1 MLVGRCSSELSS
13 HRLRG
18 KLKKSQPPSEAVDLQ
33 FRGPLLETPNTVLK
47 QNCHLACPG
56 PPWDRSVAL
65 WRDCPWGA
73 PARLVAA
80 WLMN

>member
-1 MLVGRCSSELSS
+1 MLVGRCSSELSG

-33 FRGPLLETPNTVLK
+33 FRGPLLETRNTVLK

-56 PPWDRSVAL
+56 PPWDRSVAQC
-65 WRDCPWGA
+65 RDLRVGVPLLG
-73 PARLVAA
+73 L
-80 WLMN
+80 